1 MFRKHLFL
9 IFALFM
15 KIQGTFC
22 QIVNTN
28 DSLTVYIFLSEE
40 CVISQNYTASM
51 NQLSDEFKS
60 KRIGFVGLFPNTW
73 SKDSTINDFKIKY
86 ALKFPLKTD
95 HFKTFTKKFGVSIT
109 PEVAVWSHRNNSLV
123 YRGKI
128 DNLYERI
135 GRRRQKAT
143 TSELKDVLSA
153 WILNKNILY
162 SETKAVGC
170 FINLKN

>member
-123 YRGKI
+123 YRGK
-128 DNLYERI
+128 N
-135 GRRRQKAT
+135 
-143 TSELKDVLSA
+143 
-153 WILNKNILY
+153 
-162 SETKAVGC
+162 
-170 FINLKN
+170 